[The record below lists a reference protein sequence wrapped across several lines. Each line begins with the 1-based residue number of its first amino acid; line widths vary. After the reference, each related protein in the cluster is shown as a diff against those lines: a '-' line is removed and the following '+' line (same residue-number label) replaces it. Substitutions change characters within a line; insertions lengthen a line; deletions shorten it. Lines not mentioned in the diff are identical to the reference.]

1 MNKIVQ
7 GDSLKVLKKLEDN
20 SVDMICTDPPYG
32 YSFMGKDWD
41 KAVPSVKLW
50 KECVRVLKPGGL
62 CFVMSAPR
70 ADVQGEMIKRLDK
83 SGFRTDFTPIYWT
96 YASGFPKAA
105 NIGKLVDKR
114 KGKKRKVI
122 GKYKHPRSVEKGEE
136 VDKNWGEASM
146 TNTLEGYITQGDD
159 KRTLRERLE
168 ITEPSSVEAKELDG
182 SFGGYQPK
190 PAVEVI
196 LVCMK
201 PLSEKTYV
209 EQALEN
215 GKGVTWLNDVRI
227 PVSEGDVPVGGFG
240 RMKIGMGKP
249 GETQSMKKVKRK
261 PRPGTTTWS
270 SSGFDNESNDI
281 AAANPEGRFPAN
293 LIIQDDVLNDGKNR
307 KTTWI
312 SDKHANV
319 RSGEFLGTFKHPGNQ
334 GYNDEGSY
342 SRFFDLDRW
351 WESRIGDLPQS
362 VQATFPFMIVP
373 KASKAEKN
381 EGVTKDKFKK
391 SIGHNRFDKCG
402 TCGGYILQNQDR
414 PSACKCKNPVRQD
427 NVMEGN
433 FHPTVKPIE
442 LMSYLVTLGSR
453 KDDLVVDP
461 FVGSG
466 TTCIA
471 AKLLGRNYMGV
482 EKDEDYALIAIERVK
497 SHQPKE
503 NQKASEFFT
512 L

>member
-1 MNKIVQ
+1 MNEIIH
-7 GDSLKVLKKLEDN
+7 GDSIKVLKKLKDD

-32 YSFMGKDWD
+32 YSFMGKNWD

-50 KECVRVLKPGGL
+50 KECVRVLKPGGF

-105 NIGKLVDKR
+105 NIGKMVDK
-114 KGKKRKVI
+114 KFGAERKVLGARVSADGRCRTNEPSG
-122 GKYKHPRSVEKGEE
+122 GKSRDGIH
-136 VDKNWGEASM
+136 
-146 TNTLEGYITQGDD
+146 EGGIQE
-159 KRTLRERLE
+159 RTEMV
-168 ITEPSSVEAKELDG
+168 TEPATDEAKELDG

-201 PLSEKTYV
+201 PITEKTYV
-209 EQALEN
+209 DQALNN

-227 PVSEGDVPVGGFG
+227 PTDESLDGGAYAKNPTPREGKDMWTSNRKGDTKCFERGGAG
-240 RMKIGMGKP
+240 DY
-249 GETQSMKKVKRK
+249 QQ
-261 PRPGTTTWS
+261 
-270 SSGFDNESNDI
+270 
-281 AAANPEGRFPAN
+281 PEGRFPSN
-293 LIIQDDVLNDGKNR
+293 LIVQDDMLNDGLTRPKG
-307 KTTWI
+307 
-312 SDKHANV
+312 KHTD
-319 RSGEFLGTFKHPGNQ
+319 SGSASGGIWSESTGKPAGRTYG
-334 GYNDEGSY
+334 DEGSY

-351 WESRIGDLPQS
+351 WESRVTELPES

-381 EGVTKDKFKK
+381 EGCDKFEARLPDTNDFKNLPAARSN
-391 SIGHNRFDKCG
+391 SINTSSGKPRKV
-402 TCGGYILQNQDR
+402 L
-414 PSACKCKNPVRQD
+414 PSKNH
-427 NVMEGN
+427 
-433 FHPTVKPIE
+433 HPTVKPIE

-482 EKDEDYALIAIERVK
+482 EKDEDYAMIATERVK